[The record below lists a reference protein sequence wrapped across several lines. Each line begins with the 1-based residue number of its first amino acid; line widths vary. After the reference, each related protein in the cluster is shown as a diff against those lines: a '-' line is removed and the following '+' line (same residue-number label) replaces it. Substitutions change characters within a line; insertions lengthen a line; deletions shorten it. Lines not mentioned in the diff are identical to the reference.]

1 MANLFGQIPSGTSGL
16 QTSGQ
21 LQREYGDYASDHMPG
36 GYNNASW
43 DNYVNQQNQLASNA
57 GLRPYVQS
65 MGDYL
70 STSPWVTS
78 MNQMNTLYGDMNN
91 LYNQMQTYGD
101 SLISARE
108 ALGIAQSGSPASLP
122 TAQTGGFTP
131 MSSYGGWGQPT
142 GTGILAAPGWVGQGA
157 MTGGLL
163 GGGLH
168 RGGSQ

>member
-16 QTSGQ
+16 QTYDQ
-21 LQREYGDYASDHMPG
+21 LQREYGDYASDHMRYSP
-36 GYNNASW
+36 W
-43 DNYVNQQNQLASNA
+43 DSYVDQQNQLAGLA

-91 LYNQMQTYGD
+91 LYGQMQTYGD

-108 ALGIAQSGSPASLP
+108 ALGIAQSGSPTSLP

-142 GTGILAAPGWVGQGA
+142 GTGILAAPGWTGQGA